1 MSRFKAFIFDL
12 DGVIVDTA
20 KYHFKAWRSLA
31 NDLGFDFTEEQN
43 EMLKGVSRMKSLELI
58 LELGGVQLSEE
69 KKNELAAQ
77 KNECYIQYIDQMDA
91 NEILPGIRTFLQ
103 KLQGA
108 SIPIVLG
115 SASKNAERILKQLD
129 LYDFFQAIVD
139 GNKVSRSKPDPEVF
153 LKGAELV
160 GITPSE
166 CIVFEDAPKGIQA
179 AKSAKMYTVGV
190 GQKHLLEQADDV
202 ISSFEGLEVDH
213 WG

>member
-1 MSRFKAFIFDL
+1 M
-12 DGVIVDTA
+12 DT
-20 KYHFKAWRSLA
+20 
-31 NDLGFDFTEEQN
+31 
-43 EMLKGVSRMKSLELI
+43 
-58 LELGGVQLSEE
+58 
-69 KKNELAAQ
+69 
-77 KNECYIQYIDQMDA
+77 
-91 NEILPGIRTFLQ
+91 NEILPGIRIFLQ

-153 LKGAELV
+153 LKGADLV

-202 ISSFEGLEVDH
+202 IYSFEGLEVDH

>member
-77 KNECYIQYIDQMDA
+77 KNECYIQYIDQMDT